1 MLRPL
6 LAFGEEQTQIAQ
18 VVPGGA
24 SHDCVLKPGEKR
36 VSVALAEGGGRVEA
50 ERRCARQSFSIRDR
64 AGSGTI
70 PVDAVGA
77 NTENRDFLASDFF
90 DARQSEG
97 RVSASDSASSYRR
110 AELTVGNQRNALA
123 GIRTLPLFKL
133 RK

>member
-1 MLRPL
+1 
-6 LAFGEEQTQIAQ
+6 
-18 VVPGGA
+18 
-24 SHDCVLKPGEKR
+24 

-77 NTENRDFLASDFF
+77 NTENREFLASDFF

-97 RVSASDSASSYRR
+97 RVSASDSASGYRR
-110 AELTVGNQRNALA
+110 ADLTIRNQRIWLA
-123 GIRTLPLFKL
+123 VNRTLPRLKV